1 MLLNHKLEPCY
12 KILKYAAGSN
22 ILLSETPWFKNIL
35 TDQGF
40 ENWVG
45 STSTGTETLFAYCG
59 LGNGTGTPTATD
71 STISAVNS
79 RFGKVVGAD
88 SLETVTAAGN
98 ILTCIT
104 AYITPVA
111 TSSYSV
117 SEVGIFNAPSSGIL
131 VSRALI
137 KDVTGTP
144 TSITINPGEYLK
156 VLYQI
161 QVTVDLA
168 DKTGS
173 FVWNTVTYNW
183 TARPMSWNTGLSL
196 SPKNT
201 TNFWVW
207 PKGGISDAPNN
218 GFGLSRIIAHESNTL
233 AAITSRPTY
242 SSGQAYTSNIS
253 LTAYTANS
261 KARKVE
267 YILGASQGNIA
278 GGIGG
283 IILDNSSYAQS
294 GFQIAFTP
302 KIPKV
307 SPTTFKI
314 GITHQ
319 FSR

>member
-1 MLLNHKLEPCY
+1 MQLNHKLEPCY
-12 KILKYAAGSN
+12 KILKYAAGGN
-22 ILLSETPWFKNIL
+22 ILLAETPWFKNRL

-40 ENWVG
+40 ENWIG
-45 STSTGTETLFAYCG
+45 SSSTGTDSLFSFCA
-59 LGNGTGTPTATD
+59 LGNGTGVPSNTD
-71 STISAVNS
+71 STISQVGN

-88 SLETVTAAGN
+88 DLETVIAASN
-98 ILTCIT
+98 VLTCIT

-117 SEVGIFNAPSSGIL
+117 SEVGIFNAASGGIL

-144 TSITINPGEYLK
+144 ASITVSPGEYLK
-156 VLYQI
+156 VLYQV
-161 QVTVDLA
+161 QVTADLT

-173 FVWNTVTYNW
+173 FVWNSVTYNY
-183 TARPMSWNTGLSL
+183 TARPCAWNTGLSL
-196 SPKNT
+196 SPKAT

-207 PKGGISDAPNN
+207 PKGAISDAPSN
-218 GFGLSRIIAHESNTL
+218 GFGLSRIIVHESQTL
-233 AAITSRPTY
+233 AAITARPAY
-242 SSGQAYTSNIS
+242 SSGLAYQNKS
-253 LTAYTANS
+253 LAAYTANS

-267 YILGASQGNIA
+267 YILGASEGNIA

-283 IILDNSSYAQS
+283 IILDNNSYGQS

-307 SPTTFKI
+307 SPTTFKVA
-314 GITHQ
+314 ITHQ

>member
-1 MLLNHKLEPCY
+1 MQLNHKLEPCY
-12 KILKYAAGSN
+12 KILKFAAGSN
-22 ILLSETPWFKNIL
+22 ILLAETPWFKNRL

-40 ENWVG
+40 ENWIG
-45 STSTGTETLFAYCG
+45 SSSTGTDSLFSFCG
-59 LGNGTGTPTATD
+59 LGNGTGVPSNTD
-71 STISAVNS
+71 STISQVGS

-88 SLETVTAAGN
+88 DLETVTAVSN
-98 ILTCIT
+98 VLTCIT

-117 SEVGIFNAPSSGIL
+117 SEVGIFNAASGGIL

-144 TSITINPGEYLK
+144 ASITVSPGEYLK

-161 QVTVDLA
+161 QVTADLT

-173 FVWNTVTYNW
+173 FVWNSVTYNY
-183 TARPMSWNTGLSL
+183 TARPCAWNTGLSL
-196 SPKNT
+196 SPKAT

-207 PKGGISDAPNN
+207 PKGAISDSPGN
-218 GFGLSRIIAHESNTL
+218 GFGLSRALAHDSNTL
-233 AAITSRPTY
+233 AAITARPTY
-242 SSGQAYTSNIS
+242 TTSGLAGSIS
-253 LTAYTANS
+253 AAAYTANS
-261 KARKVE
+261 KARKIE
-267 YILGASQGNIA
+267 YTFGASEANIA

-283 IILDNSSYAQS
+283 VILESNVPDQA
-294 GFQIAFTP
+294 GFQIVFSP

-307 SPTTFKI
+307 SPTSFKVA
-314 GITHQ
+314 ITHQ

>member
-1 MLLNHKLEPCY
+1 MILNHS
-12 KILKYAAGSN
+12 LKASYN
-22 ILLSETPWFKNIL
+22 IQVFSRNGVFLRETGFFPNIL

-45 STSTGTETLFAYCG
+45 STSTGTETLFSYCG

-88 SLETVTAAGN
+88 SLETVTAASN
-98 ILTCIT
+98 VLTCIT

-207 PKGGISDAPNN
+207 PKGAVSDSPGN
-218 GFGLSRIIAHESNTL
+218 GFGLSRALAHDSNTL
-233 AAITSRPTY
+233 AANTARPTY
-242 SSGQAYTSNIS
+242 TTSSLASGRSPAAYV
-253 LTAYTANS
+253 ANS

-267 YILGASQGNIA
+267 YIFGASEGNIA

-283 IILDNSSYAQS
+283 VILESSVANQA

-307 SPTTFKI
+307 SPTSFKVA
-314 GITHQ
+314 ITHQ

>member
-1 MLLNHKLEPCY
+1 MQLDYKLDPSY
-12 KILKYAAGSN
+12 KILKFSAGG
-22 ILLSETPWFKNIL
+22 LLLQETPWFKNLL
-35 TDQGF
+35 TDTGF

-45 STSTGTETLFAYCG
+45 SAGTGTETLFSWCG
-59 LGNGTGTPTATD
+59 LGNGSTPPTNGD
-71 STISAVNS
+71 STISAVGA
-79 RFGKVVGAD
+79 RFAKVIGAD
-88 SLETVTAAGN
+88 ALETVVAASN
-98 ILTCIT
+98 VLTCTT
-104 AYITPVA
+104 AYISAVA
-111 TSSYSV
+111 GASYTV
-117 SEVGIFNAPSSGIL
+117 SEVGIFSASTGGIL

-156 VLYQI
+156 VLYKV

-173 FVWNTVTYNW
+173 FVWNAVTYNY
-183 TARPMSWNTGLSL
+183 TARPTSWNTALGA
-196 SPKNT
+196 SPKDT

-207 PKGGISDAPNN
+207 PKGLVSDAPSN
-218 GFGLSRIIAHESNTL
+218 GFGLNRAIAHESNTL
-233 AAITSRPTY
+233 AAVTARPSY
-242 SSGQAYTSNIS
+242 SSGAAAGTRT
-253 LTAYTANS
+253 LVAYTANS

-267 YILGASQGNIA
+267 YIFGASEGNVA

-283 IILDNSSYAQS
+283 VLLDNSSYGAS

-307 SPTTFKI
+307 SPTTFKVA
-314 GITHQ
+314 ITHQ